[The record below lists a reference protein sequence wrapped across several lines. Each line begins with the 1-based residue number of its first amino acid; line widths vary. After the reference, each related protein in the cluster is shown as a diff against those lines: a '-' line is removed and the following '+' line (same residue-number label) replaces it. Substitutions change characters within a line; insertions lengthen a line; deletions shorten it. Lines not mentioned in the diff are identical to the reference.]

1 MKNYYES
8 RFAVLNK
15 TGKPLLIKNLKIP
28 KLENNQLLV
37 KIKYSY
43 ICGTQMNEISGSK
56 GVDKYLPHTLGH
68 EASGYI
74 VDLGPNVK
82 KFKVGEKVI
91 LSWIKKKESSSV
103 NPFYFDEKNKKIN
116 SGLVSTFSNLT
127 VVSKDRVYKIPRDL
141 PMDIAAL
148 FGCALPTGFGIVFNF
163 LKKISKNNYIG
174 VYGVGGVGV
183 MAFIALKTLGIKNIY
198 AVDKNKKN
206 LQIVRKLGCKFVGN
220 PKEIEKKII
229 NKLIDK
235 KNIKYN
241 FEMSGHKIMMEAAI
255 KNLSYNGTMVLAGNT
270 RKGDFI
276 RLNPY
281 DLIFG
286 KKIFGFSGNDVSLEK
301 NIKNYVK
308 IIRKINL
315 KKLRSIFSVYK
326 FKNINKAI
334 RDFKKGTVLRP
345 LIKF

>member
-8 RFAVLNK
+8 RFAVLSK
-15 TGKPLLIKNLKIP
+15 TNKPLLIKKLKIP
-28 KLENNQLLV
+28 KLKNNQLLV
-37 KIKYSY
+37 EIKYSY
-43 ICGTQMNEISGSK
+43 VCGTQLNEISGSK
-56 GVDKYLPHTLGH
+56 GLDKYLPHTLGH
-68 EASGYI
+68 EASGHI
-74 VDLGPNVK
+74 VNLGPNVK

-91 LSWIKKKESSSV
+91 LSWIKKKESGSI
-103 NPFYFDEKNKKIN
+103 NPFYFDKKNKKIN

-127 VVSKDRVYKIPRDL
+127 IVSKDRVYKIPKGL

-148 FGCALPTGFGIVFNF
+148 FGCALPTGFGVVFNF
-163 LKKISKNNYIG
+163 LKKISKNDYIG
-174 VYGVGGVGV
+174 IYGVGGVGV
-183 MAFIALKTLGIKNIY
+183 MAFIALKSLGIKNIY
-198 AVDKNKKN
+198 AVDKNKRN
-206 LQIVRKLGCKFVGN
+206 LQIVKELGCKFIGN
-220 PKEIEKKII
+220 SEEIEKKLI

-241 FEMSGHKIMMEAAI
+241 FEMSGHKMMMEAAI
-255 KNLSYNGTMVLAGNT
+255 RNLTYNGTMILVGNT

-286 KKIFGFSGNDVSLEK
+286 KKIFGFSGNDISLEK
-301 NIKNYVK
+301 NIKNYTK

-315 KKLRSIFSVYK
+315 KKLRSIFSIYK

>member
-8 RFAVLNK
+8 RFAVLSKIN
-15 TGKPLLIKNLKIP
+15 KPLLIKKLKIP
-28 KLENNQLLV
+28 KLKNNQLLV
-37 KIKYSY
+37 EIKYSY
-43 ICGTQMNEISGSK
+43 VCGTQLNEISGSK

-68 EASGYI
+68 EASGHI
-74 VDLGPNVK
+74 VNLGPNVK

-91 LSWIKKKESSSV
+91 LSWIKKKESGSI
-103 NPFYFDEKNKKIN
+103 NPFYFDKINKKIN

-127 VVSKDRVYKIPRDL
+127 IVSKDRVYKIPKGL

-148 FGCALPTGFGIVFNF
+148 FGCALPTGFGVVFNF

-183 MAFIALKTLGIKNIY
+183 MAFIALKSLGIENIY
-198 AVDKNKKN
+198 AVDKNKRN
-206 LQIVRKLGCKFVGN
+206 LQIVKKLGCKFVGN
-220 PKEIEKKII
+220 PEEIEKKFI

-235 KNIKYN
+235 QNIKYN
-241 FEMSGHKIMMEAAI
+241 FEMSGHKMMMEAAI
-255 KNLSYNGTMVLAGNT
+255 RNLSYNGTMILVGNT

-301 NIKNYVK
+301 NIKNYAK
-308 IIRKINL
+308 IIRKINI
-315 KKLRSIFSVYK
+315 KKLRSIFPIYK

>member
-127 VVSKDRVYKIPRDL
+127 VVSKDRVYKIPKDL

-220 PKEIEKKII
+220 PKEMEKKII

>member
-56 GVDKYLPHTLGH
+56 GADKYLPHTLGH
-68 EASGYI
+68 EASGYV

-127 VVSKDRVYKIPRDL
+127 VVSKDRVYKIPKDL

-220 PKEIEKKII
+220 PKEMEKKII

>member
-56 GVDKYLPHTLGH
+56 GADKYLPHTLGH
-68 EASGYI
+68 EASGYV

-127 VVSKDRVYKIPRDL
+127 VVSKDRVYKIPKDL

-220 PKEIEKKII
+220 PKEMEKKII

-241 FEMSGHKIMMEAAI
+241 FEMS
-255 KNLSYNGTMVLAGNT
+255 
-270 RKGDFI
+270 
-276 RLNPY
+276 
-281 DLIFG
+281 
-286 KKIFGFSGNDVSLEK
+286 
-301 NIKNYVK
+301 
-308 IIRKINL
+308 
-315 KKLRSIFSVYK
+315 
-326 FKNINKAI
+326 
-334 RDFKKGTVLRP
+334 
-345 LIKF
+345 